1 MAFVNIMIHAV
12 WGTKNRVHF
21 LTDELRLFIINL
33 FRQNAIFL
41 SLSFLLK
48 ESNQRK
54 RTTENQLTERAIK

>member
-1 MAFVNIMIHAV
+1 MAIVNIMIHAV

-21 LTDELRLFIINL
+21 LTDDLRLFIINL

-48 ESNQRK
+48 EPNSVSSRMLLKKSTNP
-54 RTTENQLTERAIK
+54 